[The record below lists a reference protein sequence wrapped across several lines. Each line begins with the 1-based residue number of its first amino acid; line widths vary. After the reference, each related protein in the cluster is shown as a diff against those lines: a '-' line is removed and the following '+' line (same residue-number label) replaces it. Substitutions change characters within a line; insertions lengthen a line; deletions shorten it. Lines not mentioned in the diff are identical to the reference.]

1 METELKTEFK
11 KLHKRLDRFEGK
23 FDEMEA
29 KFATKDDLKIALDE
43 QSKDLKSFAEEQTE
57 HLARIIATTVAEPLD
72 QHLRDATLYEEVT
85 MNVWKKLAKQKKF

>member
-11 KLHKRLDRFEGK
+11 KLHKRLDRFEEI
-23 FDEMEA
+23 FV
-29 KFATKDDLKIALDE
+29 TKDYLNNALSEQNQELKA
-43 QSKDLKSFAEEQTE
+43 FAEEQTD

-72 QHLRDATLYEEVT
+72 QHLRDVTLYEEVT